1 MAALHHRTVAQPNLG
16 RIIGWS
22 FLAHILVLAAL
33 SVSFSHRIK
42 LSTPAMQIK
51 LVGVPQPTAASKK
64 VEPEKIRT
72 QDSAAPKEPP
82 PDAKNIPPSD
92 ATSKFAVE
100 KPKEQDPD
108 KKVNPI
114 EAKERPPVLDKSPK
128 EKKVVKNDLDAKVVK
143 KPEDFLES
151 IDDFLTES
159 KPTAKPTPTAKATD
173 KPAGDGPTL
182 QMNLADGAVS
192 DAIGQAVSKNWFYQG
207 YDTKGLAVTVQIQL
221 SADGQLIGLNIV
233 KRSGNDSFD
242 QSLIRAIRKSDPLPI
257 PTDKLAAYRDFEVT
271 FNGDQLVKR

>member
-1 MAALHHRTVAQPNLG
+1 MAKLHHRASQQPNMGKILMWSLG
-16 RIIGWS
+16 
-22 FLAHILVLAAL
+22 LHVLALVAMSL
-33 SVSFSHRIK
+33 SISHKVK
-42 LSTPAMQIK
+42 LSTPSIQVK

-100 KPKEQDPD
+100 KPKEMDPD
-108 KKVNPI
+108 KKINPI

-128 EKKVVKNDLDAKVVK
+128 EKKVVKNDLDAKVVQ

-151 IDDFLTES
+151 IDDFLTDS
-159 KPTAKPTPTAKATD
+159 KPTAKPTPKAQVSE
-173 KPAGDGPTL
+173 KPAGEGEQL

-192 DAIGQAVSKNWFYQG
+192 DGISQAVNKNWFYQG
-207 YDTKGLAVTVQIQL
+207 YDVKGLSVTVQVNL
-221 SADGQLIGLNIV
+221 SATGEVESV
-233 KRSGNDSFD
+233 KVIESSGNNAFDS
-242 QSLIRAIRKSDPLPI
+242 SLVRAIRKTNPLPI
-257 PTDKLAAYRDFEVT
+257 PTDKIGAYREFNMT
-271 FNGDQLVKR
+271 FNR